1 MLRRL
6 RLMAATGLGTM
17 VAVLAL
23 STQVSAQTEG
33 LKVGIFNADR
43 ILQESQAGQQALAQF
58 NQLSTQ
64 RLEEFQAQ
72 QVGLDQLR
80 QQLLAALPGSAEA
93 GQLNRQLEDKTLMM
107 QRLQQDVQNELAQR
121 QDELTGVITQR
132 IAQIIEDLGDEES
145 FSMII
150 NLVQSGIV
158 YYAVDALDIT
168 DMIIARLDAPP
179 AGGAN

>member
-72 QVGLDQLR
+72 QTGLDQLR
-80 QQLLAALPGSAEA
+80 QQLLAAPPGSAEA
-93 GQLNRQLEDKTLMM
+93 GQLNRQLEDKTLQL

-132 IAQIIEDLGDEES
+132 IAQIIETLGDEES

-168 DMIIARLDAPP
+168 DMIIARLDTPP

>member
-43 ILQESQAGQQALAQF
+43 ILQESRAGQQALAQF

-80 QQLLAALPGSAEA
+80 QQLLSALPGSAEA

-121 QDELTGVITQR
+121 QDELTGVITQQ

>member
-1 MLRRL
+1 MLRRI

-23 STQVSAQTEG
+23 SAQASAQTEN
-33 LKVGIFNADR
+33 LKIGIFNADR
-43 ILQESQAGQQALAQF
+43 ILQESQAGQQAVAQF
-58 NQLSTQ
+58 NQLSAQ

-72 QVGLDQLR
+72 QAELDQLR
-80 QQLLAALPGSAEA
+80 QRLLAAPPGSVEA
-93 GQLNRQLEDKTLMM
+93 GQLNRQVEDKTLML
-107 QRLQQDVQNELAQR
+107 QRLQQDVQAELGTR

-132 IAQIIEDLGDEES
+132 ISQIIDELGKEES

-158 YYAVDALDIT
+158 YYSAESLDIT
-168 DMIIARLDAPP
+168 DMIIARLDAS
-179 AGGAN
+179 AGGGTH

>member
-1 MLRRL
+1 
-6 RLMAATGLGTM
+6 MAATGLGTM

-58 NQLSTQ
+58 NQLSSQ

-72 QVGLDQLR
+72 QTEMDGLR
-80 QQLLAALPGSAEA
+80 QQLLAAPPGSAQA

-132 IAQIIEDLGDEES
+132 IAQIIEELGDEES

-158 YYAVDALDIT
+158 YYAVDSLDIT
-168 DMIIARLDAPP
+168 DMIIARLDAAP

>member
-1 MLRRL
+1 MFRRL

-17 VAVLAL
+17 VAVMAL
-23 STQVSAQTEG
+23 SAPASAQTEG

-58 NQLSTQ
+58 NQLSNQ

-72 QVGLDQLR
+72 QSELDQLR
-80 QQLLAALPGSAEA
+80 QQLLAAAPGSAEA

-121 QDELTGVITQR
+121 QDELTGGITQR
-132 IAQIIEDLGDEES
+132 MAQIIEELGSEQS

-158 YYAVDALDIT
+158 YADDSIDIT
-168 DMIIARLDAPP
+168 DEIIARLDAAP
-179 AGGAN
+179 ASGAN